1 MGVGEYLLL
10 PPIRLAGAS
19 TQQGPR
25 PSFCPWGGQRH
36 PGAPHWPLLASVSHS
51 LPGGRVGSVLPPTLA
66 LESERWTR
74 VPRIGGRARR
84 SGDGPAAPPT
94 PDAARAVL
102 PNNILVLSGDT
113 CNSSISDFVEEGSCQ
128 PPDLPAGPNQPRV
141 QARLR
146 PLVDVHGP
154 HVCRSA
160 LGPRTPLWPP
170 SRQGRSPQPRASH
183 WAGGSGGLTP
193 HPSPALGQ
201 EGGPALG
208 EPGRGRVRTL
218 WETWDLSVRTRVRGR
233 GQEERLHCSW
243 LAHPRGVAPWVGGK
257 EVGPQ
262 LGSGGGSSNGQAV
275 TSQRAPWH
283 ARAFSGPQFPRLHCN
298 I

>member
-1 MGVGEYLLL
+1 MGEYLLL

-218 WETWDLSVRTRVRGR
+218 WETWDLSVRTRVRG
-233 GQEERLHCSW
+233 SW
-243 LAHPRGVAPWVGGK
+243 AGRKTALFLAGSPPRGGSVGWWERSWATAG
-257 EVGPQ
+257 VRRGVQQWP
-262 LGSGGGSSNGQAV
+262 S
-275 TSQRAPWH
+275 
-283 ARAFSGPQFPRLHCN
+283 RAFPEGPVACSSLFWASVSSSAL
-298 I
+298 